1 MSIQEFSDEFDILV
15 ASYAHKNLFGEESS
29 QLDLNFDEYE
39 KSVFLTQ
46 AQEAAVKNIYSSKAT
61 DDAFEYSEADRR
73 QIESLVVT
81 KIWDKSEEDYD
92 ILATIVENK
101 EKNTTEYKDNY
112 IHTVYKLPS
121 DCWYIAYEQA
131 TLGGDDTCIKG
142 KIVDVIPVT
151 HDTYRRTVNNP
162 FRGPNTRKVLRLDKG
177 NTKVEL
183 VSKYDI
189 SQYLIRYLKRPEPI
203 ILVNLDGVSIN
214 NQIQSQTCKLSD
226 SLHRTI
232 LEIAVQIAIKSRLGN
247 SNTNNK

>member
-1 MSIQEFSDEFDILV
+1 MGIQEFSDEFDVLV

-46 AQEAAVKNIYSSKAT
+46 AQEAAVKNIYSSKTT

-81 KIWDKSEEDYD
+81 KIYDNSKEDYD
-92 ILATIVENK
+92 ILATIVKDK
-101 EKNTTEYKDNY
+101 EKNTTEYKDKY
-112 IHTVYKLPS
+112 IHTVYELPS
-121 DCWYIAYEQA
+121 NCWYIVYEQV
-131 TLGGDDTCIKG
+131 TLGGDDTCIND
-142 KIVDVIPVT
+142 KIVDVVPVT
-151 HDTYRRTVNNP
+151 HDIYHRTVNNP

-177 NTKVEL
+177 ETKVEL
-183 VSKYDI
+183 VSKYDV

-214 NQIQSQTCKLSD
+214 NQIQAQTCKLSD